1 MVLNILKCSA
11 SAEGAELL
19 LPLISRGTGFDQIG
33 TGLLAKALRQTNQA
47 LACSTSVII
56 MKKQNYSDFSFL
68 LSNSIS
74 NCVLFFFFNFFQAFQ
89 RFFRQEVG
97 RSGYFKT

>member
-19 LPLISRGTGFDQIG
+19 LPLISLGTEFDQIG
-33 TGLLAKALRQTNQA
+33 TGLLVKVLRQTNQA
-47 LACSTSVII
+47 LACSTSVIM

-68 LSNSIS
+68 PSNSIS
-74 NCVLFFFFNFFQAFQ
+74 NCVPFFFNLFQAFQ

-97 RSGYFKT
+97 RSGYF